1 MSFLSDN
8 KAKIDQFSV
17 ISFDI
22 FDTLLLRPYVK
33 PIDLFEHLGI
43 LEGWT
48 DFQWERI
55 YAERTAQ
62 SSKGACE
69 EITLD
74 DIYSHMPKRLQYLKE
89 KELNLEAEVLRTNP
103 EMKEVFDYA
112 LNSGKTVII
121 ISDMYVPQD
130 FLESVLRKNG
140 YSGYKKLYLSSTY
153 KKLKATTNLYQQ
165 AIQELGVEA
174 SSILHIGDNEYSD
187 VLKAKEIGITPI
199 YYPKIIDRFFAE
211 NNAARIFYE
220 EHKNDLSVSVMLA
233 SIALSVEKDELKD
246 NYWVKFGY
254 IYAGPIIFSFAKWL
268 NDEISKAG
276 YQDVLFVARDCW
288 LLKQVFDK
296 INTSGAKIHYIY
308 AQRKFD
314 IVTSLQIGRRI
325 MSNDYEANN
334 VLDTILSYYNIT
346 EEFSSIEDKINYIK
360 ENEATFEKLATQ
372 ELSNYKQYLESLN
385 LSQNVC
391 MVDLMTSF
399 FAAQNLLSNALD
411 CKINAFYL
419 FVSNSFIQNSNMYF
433 NFLKNLDVPTF
444 LPLIEFIFSSPE
456 APIKAI
462 KNNKPVYSNS
472 SAYEEFRSDVY
483 NLLAKGVFLYV
494 NDFIKTNPLMI
505 EFLNC
510 LNSSMFL
517 TYLKKYPANF
527 DKLNFA
533 KIKHSWNPLHN
544 NYIPLFPEWEEISPT
559 PLPIIKSTSRV
570 KFCKIPLLKIVHR
583 KHSVLYKLFNFIPIY
598 KIKQTS
604 KNNKHY
610 LFAFIKLFKHKAL

>member
-89 KELNLEAEVLRTNP
+89 KELNLEAEVLRPNP

-199 YYPKIIDRFFAE
+199 YYPKIMDRFFTE
-211 NNAARIFYE
+211 NKAARIFYE

-268 NDEISKAG
+268 NDEIYKAG

-296 INTSGAKIHYIY
+296 INTSGAKTHYIY

-346 EEFSSIEDKINYIK
+346 EEFSLIEDKINYIK

-391 MVDLMTSF
+391 MVDLITSF
-399 FAAQNLLSNALD
+399 FSAQNF
-411 CKINAFYL
+411 INNCLKFSITSYYFYGA
-419 FVSNSFIQNSNMYF
+419 NNFIPHPRSYF
-433 NFLKNLDVPTF
+433 NYISALTVSPF
-444 LPLIEFIFSSPE
+444 LPLLEFIFSSPE
-456 APIKAI
+456 YPIKKIQDNIPIYSNPSEYEKYRSSVYKQIADGVLAYLNILLDNHISVLNNFDVTTNSSFLNYFRNFPTLEDI
-462 KNNKPVYSNS
+462 KNFKNIYIS
-472 SAYEEFRSDVY
+472 F
-483 NLLAKGVFLYV
+483 
-494 NDFIKTNPLMI
+494 NPQ
-505 EFLNC
+505 
-510 LNSSMFL
+510 
-517 TYLKKYPANF
+517 
-527 DKLNFA
+527 
-533 KIKHSWNPLHN
+533 HN